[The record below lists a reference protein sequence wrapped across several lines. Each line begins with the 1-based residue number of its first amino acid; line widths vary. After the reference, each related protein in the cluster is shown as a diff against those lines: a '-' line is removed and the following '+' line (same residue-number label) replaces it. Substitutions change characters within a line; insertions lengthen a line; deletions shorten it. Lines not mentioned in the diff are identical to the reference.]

1 MSNSTPKEPAGLA
14 DHSCISDRNFRAGT
28 SWSFGD
34 GKSAEMVNVQ
44 SRITVDGAAAVRRLL
59 LAGQGIARIPSF
71 VVGPDLREGRLV
83 PILTK
88 FEPAP
93 LGIFATYP
101 QNRFL
106 TARVRSLV
114 DFAAKQL
121 ARPSW
126 DQGG

>member
-1 MSNSTPKEPAGLA
+1 MSNSTPKEPADLA
-14 DHSCISDRNFRAGT
+14 DHSCISDRNFRVGT

-59 LAGQGIARIPSF
+59 LAGQGIARIP
-71 VVGPDLREGRLV
+71 DLREGRLV

-93 LGIFATYP
+93 LGIFAIYP

-106 TARVRSLV
+106 TAKVRSLV
-114 DFAAKQL
+114 DFVAKQL